1 MSSELDQED
10 CFFSMFESS
19 SSAPAD
25 MLSSENL
32 ATDVNKERKEDRR
45 RRAEE
50 LIQELMTY
58 TEQKKSKKSSD
69 VTEEAVADVAEENCE
84 PPSRATVINLQ
95 TPDASCKHEVTVPP
109 LTTYEPLRESA
120 DPPAMEFPYK
130 LDTFQKEAI
139 RCIENDQSVLVS
151 AHTSAGKT
159 VIAFYAIAYSL
170 KREQRVVYTS
180 PIKALSNQKYR
191 ELCEHFPDVGLLT
204 GDVTI
209 NPSAACLVMTT
220 EILRSMLYHGAE
232 VMREVGWVI
241 FDEIHYMRDRERGVV
256 WEEAII
262 LLPDSV
268 HHVFLSATIPNGSQ
282 FAEWISLL
290 HRQKCHVISTDR
302 RPVPLQHYV
311 YPMGGDGIYLVYNT
325 DGVFNESRFN
335 QAVQTFTSRSN
346 PKLGAPERGRRGGP
360 RQGNSSN
367 LCNVVQ
373 LIADTKLTPVIVF
386 NFSRRECEA
395 NAMQIFEKIN
405 FNTAKE
411 VELINEVFQN
421 AINLLSK
428 EDRKLPQITTLLPV
442 LQRGVGIHHSGLLPI
457 LKEVIEILFSEGLI
471 KALFAT
477 ETFSMGLNMP
487 AKTVLFTCA
496 RKFDGTSHRWVSILL
511 NSNLKTCR
519 MSALQITSGEFIQ
532 MSGRAGRRGIDER
545 GLVILAIDTMMG
557 GDVAKNIIMGQPDP
571 LNSQFRLTY
580 NMVLNLLRVEGIH
593 PEYMLERS
601 FSQFQNS
608 INLPKAIEKVKA
620 LQLKYDDMKVPN
632 EDELTSYCV
641 VKSKIDELKMD
652 MLRVLTKPMY
662 IVPFLSPGRLLHV
675 KSGDDDFGWGVV
687 VNFRRIIPKGQ
698 KDDSSPSYVIDVLIR
713 VSPSCLGEKQI
724 SRIRPPKPGE
734 AAKLEVVPV
743 LLNCVYG
750 ISSIR
755 VFYPKNLNNEDNRL
769 CVLKSLEQVKMSY
782 SDAEGGIPLLDPV
795 NDMHIEDE
803 GFKETA
809 KYVEVLEKQLSSM
822 PVRKTPDFESSME
835 KFEEKRELESRLNSA
850 KAELENAQKLFHM
863 EELQARKR
871 VLRRLGFCTAQDVI
885 TLKGRVAC
893 EISAGDELLLTE
905 MLFDGKFADLDPS
918 TCAAVLSCIVF
929 QEKAEL
935 VELNEQFTQFLV
947 YMQRTAKRIARV
959 SAEVNLPINED
970 EYIASIRP
978 HMMPV
983 VHAWCEG
990 KDFATVSSMT
1000 TVFEGS
1006 IIRTMRRLEELLC
1019 EMCLAA
1025 KAMGSKELEQ
1035 KFNDASVAMKRGIVF
1050 AASLYL

>member
-19 SSAPAD
+19 SSVSVD
-25 MLSSENL
+25 MLSSESVT
-32 ATDVNKERKEDRR
+32 TDVSKEGKADRR

-69 VTEEAVADVAEENCE
+69 VIEEVGVESVEDRSCE

-109 LTTYEPLRESA
+109 LTTYEPLKEPTR
-120 DPPAMEFPYK
+120 PPAMEFPYK

-139 RCIENDQSVLVS
+139 RCIDNDQSVLVS

-209 NPSAACLVMTT
+209 NPDAACLVMTT

-232 VMREVGWVI
+232 VMREVCCSL
-241 FDEIHYMRDRERGVV
+241 FMRKYMLDSSERGVV

-268 HHVFLSATIPNGSQ
+268 RHVFLSATIPNGSQ

-346 PKLGAPERGRRGGP
+346 PNLGPPERGRRGGP
-360 RQGNSSN
+360 RQANSSN

-496 RKFDGTSHRWVSILL
+496 RKFDGTSHRW
-511 NSNLKTCR
+511 
-519 MSALQITSGEFIQ
+519 ITSGEFIQ

-620 LQLKYDDMKVPN
+620 LQLKYENMKVSN
-632 EDELTSYCV
+632 EDELASYYV
-641 VKSKIDELKMD
+641 VKSKIDELKRD
-652 MLRVLTKPMY
+652 MLKVLTKPMY
-662 IVPFLSPGRLLHV
+662 IVPFLRPGRLVHV
-675 KSGDDDFGWGVV
+675 KSGDDDFGWCVV
-687 VNFRRIIPKGQ
+687 VNFRRTVPKGQ
-698 KDDSSPSYVIDVLIR
+698 KDDSTPSYVIDVLIR

-734 AAKLEVVPV
+734 AAKVEVVPV
-743 LLNCVYG
+743 LLNSVYG

-782 SDAEGGIPLLDPV
+782 SEAEGGIPLLDPIK
-795 NDMHIEDE
+795 DMHIEDE

-822 PVRKTPDFESSME
+822 PVRKMPNFESLME
-835 KFEEKRELESRLNSA
+835 KFEEKRELENRLNIA
-850 KAELENAQKLFHM
+850 KAELANAQRLFHM

-918 TCAAVLSCIVF
+918 SCAAVLSCIVF

-935 VELNEQFTQFLV
+935 VQLSEQFTQFLT